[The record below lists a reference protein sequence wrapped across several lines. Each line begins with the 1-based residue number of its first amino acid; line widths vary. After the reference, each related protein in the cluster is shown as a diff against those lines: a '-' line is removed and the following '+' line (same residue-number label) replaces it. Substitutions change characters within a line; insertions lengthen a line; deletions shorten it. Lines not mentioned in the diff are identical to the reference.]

1 MSKICLLFLL
11 SPLLLLAQPVRA
23 QLYQATSGVATHDRR
38 DRDALLVRVDGSVET
53 TRDFWQDYM
62 KDTYGARFKSGA
74 LATLGIKGKKD
85 ELAAQQVSGLGIS
98 SRPVDLYV
106 NLNAINDSTTEV
118 AFFGGFGDK
127 TYFEPTRTV
136 PEFKGLQ
143 KILDKFATAARVNAY
158 QVQVKEAERDATA
171 AEKEQDKL
179 SRSIQSAQSN
189 TAANLKRID
198 ELTAKNRSNALQMHQ
213 DSTQLTANAQLREL
227 TRGRLLRRR
236 TRLASMGA
244 K

>member
-1 MSKICLLFLL
+1 MSKICLAFLL
-11 SPLLLLAQPVRA
+11 IPFLLLVQPVRA
-23 QLYQATSGVATHDRR
+23 QLYQVTSGVATHDRR
-38 DRDALLVRVDGSVET
+38 DRDALLVQVDGSVET

-85 ELAAQQVSGLGIS
+85 ELAAQQATGLGVS

-127 TYFEPTRTV
+127 TYFEPTRTA
-136 PEFKGLQ
+136 PEFKALQ

-179 SRSIQSAQSN
+179 NRSIQSAQSN

-213 DSTQLTANAQLREL
+213 DSTQLTSNAQLREL

-236 TRLASMGA
+236 TRLASIGV

>member
-1 MSKICLLFLL
+1 MPKICLAFLF
-11 SPLLLLAQPVRA
+11 SSLLLVQPVRA
-23 QLYQATSGVATHDRR
+23 QLYHVASGVATHDRR
-38 DRDALLVRVDGSVET
+38 DRDALLVQVDGSVET

-62 KDTYGARFKSGA
+62 KDTYSVRFKSGA

-85 ELAAQQVSGLGIS
+85 ELAAQQVSGLGIA

-127 TYFEPTRTV
+127 TYFEPNSTAS
-136 PEFKGLQ
+136 EFKGLQ
-143 KILDKFATAARVNAY
+143 KILDKFAIAARVNAY
-158 QVQVKEAERDATA
+158 QVQVKEAERDVTA

-179 SRSIQSAQSN
+179 NRSIQSAQSN
-189 TAANLKRID
+189 TAANLKRMD

-213 DSTQLTANAQLREL
+213 DSTQLTSNAQLREL
-227 TRGRLLRRR
+227 RRVRLLRRR
-236 TRLASMGA
+236 TRLASIGA

>member
-1 MSKICLLFLL
+1 MPKICFAFLL
-11 SPLLLLAQPVRA
+11 LPFLLLASPVRA
-23 QLYQATSGVATHDRR
+23 QLYQVTTGVATHDRR

-85 ELAAQQVSGLGIS
+85 ELTAQQATGLGIS
-98 SRPVDLYV
+98 SKPVDLFV

-127 TYFEPTRTV
+127 TYMEPTRTAA
-136 PEFKGLQ
+136 EFKGLQ
-143 KILDKFATAARVNAY
+143 KVMDKFATAARVNAY
-158 QVQVKEAERDATA
+158 QVQVKEAERDVTA

-179 SRSIQSAQSN
+179 TRSIQSAQNN

-198 ELTAKNRSNALQMHQ
+198 ELTAKNRANALQMHQ
-213 DSTQLTANAQLREL
+213 DSTQLTSNAQLRKL
-227 TRGRLLRRR
+227 TRARLLRRR
-236 TRLASMGA
+236 TRLTTTGA

>member
-1 MSKICLLFLL
+1 MFKICLAFLF
-11 SPLLLLAQPVRA
+11 STLLLAQPVRA
-23 QLYQATSGVATHDRR
+23 QLYQVTSGVATHDRR
-38 DRDALLVRVDGSVET
+38 DRDALLVQVDGSVET
-53 TRDFWQDYM
+53 TRNFWQDYM

-85 ELAAQQVSGLGIS
+85 ELAAQQVSGLGVA

-158 QVQVKEAERDATA
+158 QVQVKEAERDVTA

-213 DSTQLTANAQLREL
+213 DSTQLTSNAHLREL

-236 TRLASMGA
+236 TRLASAGV

>member
-1 MSKICLLFLL
+1 MPKIRLTFLL
-11 SPLLLLAQPVRA
+11 LPFLLLASPVRA
-23 QLYQATSGVATHDRR
+23 QLYQVTTGVATHDRR

-53 TRDFWQDYM
+53 TRDFLQDYM

-74 LATLGIKGKKD
+74 LATLGKKD
-85 ELAAQQVSGLGIS
+85 ELTAQQVTGLGIS
-98 SRPVDLYV
+98 SKPVDLFV

-127 TYFEPTRTV
+127 AYMEPTRTAA
-136 PEFKGLQ
+136 EFKGLQ
-143 KILDKFATAARVNAY
+143 KVMDKFATAARVNAY
-158 QVQVKEAERDATA
+158 QVQVKEAERDVTA

-179 SRSIQSAQSN
+179 TRSIQSAQNN

-198 ELTAKNRSNALQMHQ
+198 ELTAKNRANALQMHQ
-213 DSTQLTANAQLREL
+213 DSTQLTSNAQLREL
-227 TRGRLLRRR
+227 TRARLLRRR
-236 TRLASMGA
+236 TRLTTTGA

>member
-1 MSKICLLFLL
+1 MSKICFLLFL
-11 SPLLLLAQPVRA
+11 SPFFLLTQPVRA
-23 QLYQATSGVATHDRR
+23 QLYQVTSGVATHDRR
-38 DRDALLVRVDGSVET
+38 DRDALLVQVDGSVAT

-62 KDTYGARFKSGA
+62 KDTYGVRFKSGA

-85 ELAAQQVSGLGIS
+85 ELAAQQVSGLGVA
-98 SRPVDLYV
+98 SRPVDLFV

-118 AFFGGFGDK
+118 AFFGGSGDK
-127 TYFEPTRTV
+127 TYFEPTRTA

-143 KILDKFATAARVNAY
+143 KIMDKFATAARVNAY
-158 QVQVKEAERDATA
+158 QVQVKEAERDVTA

-179 SRSIQSAQSN
+179 NRSIQSAQSN
-189 TAANLKRID
+189 TTANLKRMD

-213 DSTQLTANAQLREL
+213 DSTQLTSNAQLREL
-227 TRGRLLRRR
+227 TRVRLLRRR
-236 TRLASMGA
+236 AHLASIGA